1 MPLRLTN
8 IYCLQMNR
16 QNPEASPGA
25 AKPKLLA
32 AVRTACRVR
41 HLSLHTERAYSQW
54 IRRYVLHA
62 GRQRSGRLVH
72 PRELGPEDVRAFLS
86 YLAEE
91 REVAASTQNQ
101 ALNAIVFLYREVL
114 ETDLGRIG
122 KFRHAKRPRKLPVV
136 LAPDEVEALL
146 GGMQGTPRLIA
157 SLLYGS
163 GLRIKEALRLRVKDL
178 DFRYSQITVRDG
190 KGKKDRR
197 TVLPASLAPA
207 LKQQLAEA
215 KVLHRKDLAGGYGA
229 VYLPHAL
236 ARKYPSA
243 PTEWSW
249 QYVFPAPRRSVD
261 PRGGTERRH
270 HLSASHVQ
278 RQVKVAVRKAGI
290 TKPASCHTLR
300 HSFATHLIEA
310 GYDIR
315 TVQELLGHK
324 DIRTTQIYTHV
335 LNRGTGVKSPLERLG
350 K

>member
-1 MPLRLTN
+1 
-8 IYCLQMNR
+8 MNR
-16 QNPEASPGA
+16 HTSETPSGS

-62 GRQRSGRLVH
+62 GRRRSGRLVH

-91 REVAASTQNQ
+91 RSVAASTQNQ

-114 ETDLGRIG
+114 EMDLGAIG
-122 KFRHAKRPRKLPVV
+122 EFRRAKRPRRLPVV
-136 LAPDEVEALL
+136 LAPEEVEALL
-146 GGMQGTPRLIA
+146 SDMRGTPCLIA

-197 TVLPASLAPA
+197 TVLPASLVPA
-207 LKQQLAEA
+207 LNQQLGEA
-215 KVLHRKDLAGGYGA
+215 KILHRKDLTDGYGA

-243 PTEWSW
+243 PTEWGW

-261 PRGGTERRH
+261 PRSGVKRRH
-270 HLSASHVQ
+270 HLSDSHVQ
-278 RQVKVAVRKAGI
+278 RCVKAATRKAGI
-290 TKPASCHTLR
+290 AKPASCHTLR
-300 HSFATHLIEA
+300 HSFATHLLEQGA
-310 GYDIR
+310 DIR
-315 TVQELLGHK
+315 TVQELLGHA
-324 DIRTTQIYTHV
+324 DLRTTQIYTHV
-335 LNRGTGVKSPLERLG
+335 LNRGVGVTSPLERL
-350 K
+350 